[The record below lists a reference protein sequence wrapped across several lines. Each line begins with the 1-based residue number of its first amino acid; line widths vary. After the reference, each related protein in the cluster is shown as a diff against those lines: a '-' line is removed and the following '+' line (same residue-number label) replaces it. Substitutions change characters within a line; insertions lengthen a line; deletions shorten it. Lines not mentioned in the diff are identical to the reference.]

1 MDKNISVTKK
11 NKSLN
16 SEKPR
21 KKRSSRKTGF
31 LEIKKAELRQKTKD
45 GVELRAKSGIRPEK
59 TEGKETEIKFSE
71 ENLSKVKS
79 SRKAGKPSREAGKSP
94 IEAGTKPGK
103 KLETKQRKKERKEKS
118 VSHRIPASKFLP
130 MSLEELK
137 ARGWK
142 ELDIILISGDAYVD
156 HSSFG
161 TAIIGRVLEDAGFR
175 VGVIAQP
182 RWDSPEDFKK
192 LGKPRLFFSVSAGNT
207 DSMVSNLTPGLKP
220 RNKDVY
226 SPGAKAGLR
235 PNRAVIIYSNRIKEA
250 FPEVP
255 IVMGGI
261 EASLRRFAHYDYLSD
276 KVRQSIL
283 ADAPA
288 DLIVYGMGELQIVEI
303 AKRLQA
309 REDIRNIRNVPG
321 TVWKMEVKAWKEL
334 KERAEKSDN
343 RLNEKEQKKSEKEA
357 SEKERS
363 EQEELKKE
371 KSEQKN
377 EKIAEDAATFLE
389 QYLEIPSFSEV
400 SQDKTAFAKAFRMY
414 FEEQNPVT
422 GKGVIQP
429 HPKTVIVQNRP
440 MRLLTEAEM
449 DHVYE
454 LPFTGETHPSYTEPV
469 PALEMVKFSLT
480 THRGCFGGCA
490 FCAITEHQGR
500 MIASRS
506 IESVLREAKK
516 LTEKPDFKGIINGV
530 GGPSANM
537 YGMECKTWEKKG
549 ACLDKSCLYP
559 RVCPALDT
567 SHKKLLELLRRLREL
582 PGVKQVFTGYGVRY
596 DLALKDEEYLEE
608 LCAYHISGQLRIA
621 PEHFSRK
628 VTNAMCK
635 PGREVYEKFTQRFTD
650 LNRKCGKNQYIVN
663 YLMSGHP
670 GCTLEDMIEM
680 AEYVRDHGGYT
691 EQVQDFT
698 PTPMTVSTCMYYTGL
713 DPFTGKK
720 VYIAKGK
727 KEKAMQRALMHY
739 RNPANYE
746 LVYEALEKAGRL
758 DLVGNAYKCLIRRK
772 EKR

>member
-1 MDKNISVTKK
+1 MAKDAAVSKK
-11 NKSLN
+11 NKNLS
-16 SEKPR
+16 SEKPN
-21 KKRSSRKTGF
+21 KEESGRKTGSF
-31 LEIKKAELRQKTKD
+31 VPKKAEVRQKTKEIAES
-45 GVELRAKSGIRPEK
+45 GAKSGIKSEK
-59 TEGKETEIKFSE
+59 TEGKKTEVKFSE
-71 ENLSKVKS
+71 VKS
-79 SRKAGKPSREAGKSP
+79 PTKAGKKPEKRS
-94 IEAGTKPGK
+94 GTKHMK
-103 KLETKQRKKERKEKS
+103 RERKEKS
-118 VSHRIPASKFLP
+118 VSSRIPSSKFLP
-130 MSLEELK
+130 MSHEEVK

-175 VGVIAQP
+175 IGVIAQP
-182 RWDSPEDFKK
+182 HWDSPEDFKK

-220 RNKDVY
+220 RNKDAY
-226 SPGAKAGLR
+226 SPGGKAGLR
-235 PNRAVIIYSNRIKEA
+235 PNRAAIIYSNRIREA

-255 IVMGGI
+255 IVLGGI

-303 AKRLQA
+303 ARRLQA
-309 REDIRNIRNVPG
+309 GEDIKNIRDIPG

-334 KERAEKSDN
+334 KERVEKPDK
-343 RLNEKEQKKSEKEA
+343 RLNKQEQDKPEQKGG
-357 SEKERS
+357 
-363 EQEELKKE
+363 
-371 KSEQKN
+371 
-377 EKIAEDAATFLE
+377 KIAESVAELLRE
-389 QYLEIPSFSEV
+389 YVEIPSFSEV

-414 FEEQNPVT
+414 FAEQNPVT
-422 GKGVIQP
+422 GKRVIQP

-440 MRLLTEAEM
+440 MRLLTEAEL

-454 LPFTGETHPSYTEPV
+454 LQFTGEAHPSYTEPI

-490 FCAITEHQGR
+490 FCAITQHQGR

-537 YGMECKTWEKKG
+537 YGMECGTWGKKG

-567 SHKKLLELLRRLREL
+567 SHKKLLGLLRRLREL

-608 LCAYHISGQLRIA
+608 LCAYHVSGQLRIA
-621 PEHFSRK
+621 PEHFSRQ
-628 VTNAMCK
+628 VTDVMCK
-635 PGREVYEKFTQRFTD
+635 PGGEVYEKFAQRFTA
-650 LNRKCGKNQYIVN
+650 LNRKCGKEQYIVN

-720 VYIAKGK
+720 VYVARGK

-758 DLVGNAYKCLIRRK
+758 DLVGNAQKCLIRRK
-772 EKR
+772 KQTF

>member
-1 MDKNISVTKK
+1 MAKDTAASKNNK
-11 NKSLN
+11 NLN
-16 SEKPR
+16 SEKPNKERLGR
-21 KKRSSRKTGF
+21 KKSF
-31 LEIKKAELRQKTKD
+31 FVPKKAEVRQKTTESGK
-45 GVELRAKSGIRPEK
+45 KSGK
-59 TEGKETEIKFSE
+59 
-71 ENLSKVKS
+71 KS
-79 SRKAGKPSREAGKSP
+79 
-94 IEAGTKPGK
+94 GTKHGK
-103 KLETKQRKKERKEKS
+103 RERKEKS
-118 VSHRIPASKFLP
+118 VSSRIPTSKFLP
-130 MSLEELK
+130 MSPEEVK

-192 LGKPRLFFSVSAGNT
+192 LGKPKLFFSVSAGNT

-220 RNKDVY
+220 REKDVY
-226 SPGAKAGLR
+226 SPGGKAGLR

-250 FPEVP
+250 FPDVP
-255 IVMGGI
+255 IVLGGI

-309 REDIRNIRNVPG
+309 GEDIRNIRDIPG
-321 TVWKMEVKAWKEL
+321 TVWKMEVKAWKGL
-334 KERAEKSDN
+334 KEGAEKPDR
-343 RLNEKEQKKSEKEA
+343 RLDKQEQD
-357 SEKERS
+357 
-363 EQEELKKE
+363 
-371 KSEQKN
+371 KSEQK
-377 EKIAEDAATFLE
+377 EGKIAEDAAEFLKE
-389 QYLEIPSFSEV
+389 NIEIPSFSEV
-400 SQDKTAFAKAFRMY
+400 SQDKTAFAKAFRIY
-414 FEEQNPVT
+414 FAEQNPIT

-440 MRLLTEAEM
+440 MRLLTEAEL

-559 RVCPALDT
+559 RTCPALDT
-567 SHKKLLELLRRLREL
+567 SHKKLLELLRRLRDL
-582 PGVKQVFTGYGVRY
+582 PGVKKVFTGYGVRY

-621 PEHFSRK
+621 PEHFSRQ

-635 PGREVYEKFTQRFTD
+635 PGREVYEKFTQKFTV
-650 LNRKCGKNQYIVN
+650 LNKKCGKEQYIVN

-720 VYIAKGK
+720 IYVAKNK
-727 KEKAMQRALMHY
+727 KEKTMQRALMHY

-746 LVYEALEKAGRL
+746 LVYEALEKVGRL
-758 DLVGNAYKCLIRRK
+758 DLVGNAHKCLIRRK
-772 EKR
+772 GKW

>member
-1 MDKNISVTKK
+1 MAKNTADSEKD
-11 NKSLN
+11 NDLS
-16 SEKPR
+16 SEKPN
-21 KKRSSRKTGF
+21 KRRERRTGF
-31 LEIKKAELRQKTKD
+31 FVPKNAEMKQKIKEKAEPEANPRI
-45 GVELRAKSGIRPEK
+45 KSEK
-59 TEGKETEIKFSE
+59 TQGKKTEVRPSKIK
-71 ENLSKVKS
+71 LSI
-79 SRKAGKPSREAGKSP
+79 EAGKKQEERS
-94 IEAGTKPGK
+94 EA
-103 KLETKQRKKERKEKS
+103 KQRKRKENS
-118 VSHRIPASKFLP
+118 ASSRMPLSKFLP
-130 MSLEELK
+130 MSPEEVK

-142 ELDIILISGDAYVD
+142 ELDIILVTGDAYVD

-182 RWDSPEDFKK
+182 RWDSPEDFKR
-192 LGKPRLFFSVSAGNT
+192 LGRPRLFFSVSAGNT

-220 RNKDVY
+220 RNKDAY
-226 SPGAKAGLR
+226 SPGGKAGLR
-235 PNRAVIIYSNRIKEA
+235 PNRTVIIYSNRIKEA

-255 IVMGGI
+255 IVLGGI
-261 EASLRRFAHYDYLSD
+261 ESSLRRFAHYDYLSD

-288 DLIVYGMGELQIVEI
+288 DLLVYGMGELQIVEI

-309 REDIRNIRNVPG
+309 GEDIRDIRDIPG

-334 KERAEKSDN
+334 KERVETSDN
-343 RLNEKEQKKSEKEA
+343 IMSKQEQDKPEQ
-357 SEKERS
+357 RS
-363 EQEELKKE
+363 G
-371 KSEQKN
+371 
-377 EKIAEDAATFLE
+377 KIVWGNNGLLTE
-389 QYLEIPSFSEV
+389 YVEIPSFSEV
-400 SQDKTAFAKAFRMY
+400 SQDKAAFAKAFRMY
-414 FEEQNPVT
+414 FAEQNPVT
-422 GKGVIQP
+422 GKDVVQP
-429 HPKTVIVQNRP
+429 HPKTIIVQNRP
-440 MRLLTEAEM
+440 MRLLTETEM

-454 LPFTGETHPSYTEPV
+454 LPFTGETHPSYTEPI

-490 FCAITEHQGR
+490 FCAITQHQGR

-537 YGMECKTWEKKG
+537 YGMECGTWEKKG

-567 SHKKLLELLRRLREL
+567 SHKKLLELLHRLRKL

-596 DLALKDEEYLEE
+596 DLALRDEEYLQE

-621 PEHFSRK
+621 PEHFSRQ
-628 VTNAMCK
+628 VTDVMCK
-635 PGREVYEKFTQRFTD
+635 PGREVHEKFAEKFTA
-650 LNRKCGKNQYIVN
+650 LNRKCGKEQYIVN

-670 GCTLEDMIEM
+670 GCTLKNMIEM

-720 VYIAKGK
+720 VYVAKDK

-739 RNPANYE
+739 RSPANYE

-758 DLVGNAYKCLIRRK
+758 DLVGNAHKCLIRRK
-772 EKR
+772 EKKRK

>member
-1 MDKNISVTKK
+1 MAIDIAVSKRNKNLS
-11 NKSLN
+11 
-16 SEKPR
+16 SEKLNKEKPG
-21 KKRSSRKTGF
+21 RKTGIF
-31 LEIKKAELRQKTKD
+31 TPKKTEMEEKVKEKTKSGTKPRMKSGKAE
-45 GVELRAKSGIRPEK
+45 
-59 TEGKETEIKFSE
+59 GKKIEA
-71 ENLSKVKS
+71 N
-79 SRKAGKPSREAGKSP
+79 PS
-94 IEAGTKPGK
+94 IEAGEKSSGVKSPKEAGEKSEKRSEAKQGK
-103 KLETKQRKKERKEKS
+103 RRRKEKP
-118 VSHRIPASKFLP
+118 VSSLIPVSKFLP
-130 MSLEELK
+130 MSLEEVK
-137 ARGWK
+137 ARSWK
-142 ELDIILISGDAYVD
+142 ELDIILVTGDAYVD

-175 VGVIAQP
+175 VGIIAQP
-182 RWDSPEDFKK
+182 RWDSPEDFKR

-220 RNKDVY
+220 RKKDAY
-226 SPGAKAGLR
+226 SPGGKAGLR

-250 FPEVP
+250 FHDVP
-255 IVMGGI
+255 IVLGGI

-309 REDIRNIRNVPG
+309 GEDIKNIKDIPG

-334 KERAEKSDN
+334 KERIQALGNKESTENPEK
-343 RLNEKEQKKSEKEA
+343 
-357 SEKERS
+357 KERVENPVKRS
-363 EQEELKKE
+363 DKPEQEKA
-371 KSEQKN
+371 EQKN
-377 EKIAEDAATFLE
+377 WKITEDEAEFLKE
-389 QYLEIPSFSEV
+389 YIEIPSFSEV
-400 SQDKTAFAKAFRMY
+400 SQDKAAFANAFRMY

-422 GKGVIQP
+422 GKGVIQL
-429 HPKTVIVQNRP
+429 HPKTVIVQNKP

-454 LPFTGETHPSYTEPV
+454 LPFTGEAHPSYTEPI
-469 PALEMVKFSLT
+469 PALEMIKFSLT

-506 IESVLREAKK
+506 IESVLREAKR
-516 LTEKPDFKGIINGV
+516 LIERPDFKGIINGV

-537 YGMECKTWEKKG
+537 YGMKCRTWEKKG

-559 RVCPALDT
+559 RICPALDT
-567 SHKKLLELLRRLREL
+567 SHKKLIELLRRLREL
-582 PGVKQVFTGYGVRY
+582 PGIKQVFTGYGVRY

-621 PEHFSRK
+621 PEHFSRQ
-628 VTNAMCK
+628 VTNTMCK
-635 PGREVYEKFTQRFTD
+635 PGREVYEKFIKKFEA
-650 LNRKCGKNQYIVN
+650 LNRKCGKEQYIVN

-670 GCTLEDMIEM
+670 GCTLEDMVEM
-680 AEYVRDHGGYT
+680 AEYVKEHGGYT

-720 VYIAKGK
+720 VYVARNK

-746 LVYEALEKAGRL
+746 LAYEALEKAGRL
-758 DLVGNAYKCLIRRK
+758 DLVGNAQKCLIRRK
-772 EKR
+772 ERRKR

>member
-1 MDKNISVTKK
+1 MAKDAAVSKKDKN
-11 NKSLN
+11 LN
-16 SEKPR
+16 SEKPNEE
-21 KKRSSRKTGF
+21 RSGRKTGF
-31 LEIKKAELRQKTKD
+31 FVPKKAETRQKTKKEAES
-45 GVELRAKSGIRPEK
+45 GAKSRINSEKAEGKK
-59 TEGKETEIKFSE
+59 TEVKFSE
-71 ENLSKVKS
+71 VK
-79 SRKAGKPSREAGKSP
+79 PQTEM
-94 IEAGTKPGK
+94 EK
-103 KLETKQRKKERKEKS
+103 KLGKGSRTKHGKRERKEKS
-118 VSHRIPASKFLP
+118 ISSRIPVSKFLP
-130 MSLEELK
+130 MSPEEVK

-182 RWDSPEDFKK
+182 SWDSSEDFKK

-220 RNKDVY
+220 RDKDAY
-226 SPGAKAGLR
+226 SPGGKAGLR
-235 PNRAVIIYSNRIKEA
+235 PNRAIIIYSNRIKEA

-255 IVMGGI
+255 IVLGGI

-288 DLIVYGMGELQIVEI
+288 DLIVYGMGELQILEI
-303 AKRLQA
+303 ARKLQA
-309 REDIRNIRNVPG
+309 EEDIKNIRDIPG
-321 TVWKMEVKAWKEL
+321 TVWKMEVKALKEL
-334 KERAEKSDN
+334 KERAEKPDKMPN
-343 RLNEKEQKKSEKEA
+343 KQEQDKQ
-357 SEKERS
+357 
-363 EQEELKKE
+363 EQE
-371 KSEQKN
+371 KSEQKDR
-377 EKIAEDAATFLE
+377 KIAEDAVGFLKK
-389 QYLEIPSFSEV
+389 YVEIPSFSEV

-414 FEEQNPVT
+414 FAEQNPVT

-429 HPKTVIVQNRP
+429 HPKTIIVQNRP

-454 LPFTGETHPSYTEPV
+454 LPFTGEVHPSYTEPI

-506 IESVLREAKK
+506 IDSVLREAKK

-537 YGMECKTWEKKG
+537 YGMECGTWGKKG

-559 RVCPALDT
+559 RICPALDT

-621 PEHFSRK
+621 PEHFSRQ

-635 PGREVYEKFTQRFTD
+635 PGREVYEKFTQKFTA
-650 LNRKCGKNQYIVN
+650 LNRKCGKEQYLVN

-680 AEYVRDHGGYT
+680 AEYVRDRGGYT

-713 DPFTGKK
+713 DPFTDKK
-720 VYIAKGK
+720 IYVARNK

-746 LVYEALEKAGRL
+746 LVYEALKKAGRL
-758 DLVGNAYKCLIRRK
+758 DLVGNAHKCLIRRK
-772 EKR
+772 EKRQK

>member
-1 MDKNISVTKK
+1 MS
-11 NKSLN
+11 
-16 SEKPR
+16 
-21 KKRSSRKTGF
+21 
-31 LEIKKAELRQKTKD
+31 
-45 GVELRAKSGIRPEK
+45 PE
-59 TEGKETEIKFSE
+59 E
-71 ENLSKVKS
+71 
-79 SRKAGKPSREAGKSP
+79 
-94 IEAGTKPGK
+94 
-103 KLETKQRKKERKEKS
+103 
-118 VSHRIPASKFLP
+118 
-130 MSLEELK
+130 MK

-142 ELDIILISGDAYVD
+142 ELDIILVTGDAYVD

-175 VGVIAQP
+175 VGIIAQP
-182 RWDSPEDFKK
+182 QWDSPEDFKK

-220 RNKDVY
+220 RDKDAY
-226 SPGAKAGLR
+226 SPGGRAGLR

-255 IVMGGI
+255 IVLGGI

-288 DLIVYGMGELQIVEI
+288 DLIIYGMGELQIVEI

-309 REDIRNIRNVPG
+309 GEDIKNIRDIPG

-334 KERAEKSDN
+334 KEGVEKPEKRSDKHELKENKSGQKYGKIAGNAAEF
-343 RLNEKEQKKSEKEA
+343 LNEY
-357 SEKERS
+357 
-363 EQEELKKE
+363 
-371 KSEQKN
+371 
-377 EKIAEDAATFLE
+377 IG
-389 QYLEIPSFSEV
+389 IPSFSEV
-400 SQDKTAFAKAFRMY
+400 SQDKAAFAKAFRMY
-414 FEEQNPVT
+414 FEEQNPVN

-490 FCAITEHQGR
+490 FCAITQHQGR

-506 IESVLREAKK
+506 IESVLHEAKK

-537 YGMECKTWEKKG
+537 YGMECGTWEKKG

-559 RVCPALDT
+559 RICPALDT

-582 PGVKQVFTGYGVRY
+582 PGVRQVFTGYGVRY

-608 LCAYHISGQLRIA
+608 LCTYHISGQLRVA
-621 PEHFSRK
+621 PEHFSRQ

-635 PGREVYEKFTQRFTD
+635 PGREVYEKFAQKFTV
-650 LNRKCGKNQYIVN
+650 LNRKCGKEQYIVN

-680 AEYVRDHGGYT
+680 AEYVREHGGYT

-713 DPFTGKK
+713 DPFTGKE
-720 VYIAKGK
+720 VYVARGK

-739 RNPANYE
+739 RSPANYE

-758 DLVGNAYKCLIRRK
+758 DLVGNAQKCLIRRK
-772 EKR
+772 EKRQR

>member
-1 MDKNISVTKK
+1 MVKDTEVSKENKK
-11 NKSLN
+11 FSL
-16 SEKPR
+16 EKPD
-21 KKRSSRKTGF
+21 KKRLNRKTGF
-31 LEIKKAELRQKTKD
+31 FVPKKMEIRQETVEEAQLEARSRTKSEKTDGQKTEAKFSADTDKKPEKRSGTNTGKKAK
-45 GVELRAKSGIRPEK
+45 KS
-59 TEGKETEIKFSE
+59 
-71 ENLSKVKS
+71 
-79 SRKAGKPSREAGKSP
+79 
-94 IEAGTKPGK
+94 
-103 KLETKQRKKERKEKS
+103 EKS
-118 VSHRIPASKFLP
+118 VSSRTPTSEFLP
-130 MSLEELK
+130 MSPEEVR

-142 ELDIILISGDAYVD
+142 ELDIILVTGDAYVD

-175 VGVIAQP
+175 VGIIAQP
-182 RWDSPEDFKK
+182 RWDSPEDFRK

-220 RNKDVY
+220 REKDAY
-226 SPGAKAGLR
+226 SPGGKTGLR
-235 PNRAVIIYSNRIKEA
+235 PNRATIIYSNRIKEA

-255 IVMGGI
+255 IVLGGI

-288 DLIVYGMGELQIVEI
+288 DLVVYGMGELQIVEI
-303 AKRLQA
+303 ARRLQA
-309 REDIRNIRNVPG
+309 GESIRDVKDIPG
-321 TVWKMEVKAWKEL
+321 TVWKMEVKAWKEF
-334 KERAEKSDN
+334 KERGKKT
-343 RLNEKEQKKSEKEA
+343 EKEQN
-357 SEKERS
+357 
-363 EQEELKKE
+363 EQDVL
-371 KSEQKN
+371 EQKYGKKTV
-377 EKIAEDAATFLE
+377 ETAEFLE
-389 QYLEIPSFSEV
+389 KYVEIPSFSNV
-400 SQDKTAFAKAFRMY
+400 SQDRVAFAEAFRKY
-414 FEEQNPVT
+414 FMEQNPVT
-422 GKGVIQP
+422 GKGVVQP

-440 MRLLTEAEM
+440 MRLLTDAEM

-454 LPFTGETHPSYTEPV
+454 LSFTGEAHPSYTESI

-490 FCAITEHQGR
+490 FCAITQHQGR
-500 MIASRS
+500 TIASRS
-506 IESVLREAKK
+506 IDSVLREAKK

-559 RVCPALDT
+559 CICPALDT

-596 DLALKDEEYLEE
+596 DLALEDEKYLEE
-608 LCAYHISGQLRIA
+608 LCAHHISGQLRIA
-621 PEHFSRK
+621 PEHFSKR

-635 PGREVYEKFTQRFTD
+635 PGREVYEKFAEKFTT
-650 LNRKCGKNQYIVN
+650 LNRKCGKRQYVVN

-720 VYIAKGK
+720 IYVARNK
-727 KEKAMQRALMHY
+727 KEKVMQRALMHY
-739 RNPANYE
+739 RSPANYE
-746 LVYEALEKAGRL
+746 LVYEALEKAGRF
-758 DLVGNAYKCLIRRK
+758 DLVGNAHKCLIGRK
-772 EKR
+772 KG

>member
-1 MDKNISVTKK
+1 MS
-11 NKSLN
+11 
-16 SEKPR
+16 
-21 KKRSSRKTGF
+21 
-31 LEIKKAELRQKTKD
+31 
-45 GVELRAKSGIRPEK
+45 PE
-59 TEGKETEIKFSE
+59 E
-71 ENLSKVKS
+71 V
-79 SRKAGKPSREAGKSP
+79 
-94 IEAGTKPGK
+94 
-103 KLETKQRKKERKEKS
+103 
-118 VSHRIPASKFLP
+118 
-130 MSLEELK
+130 K
-137 ARGWK
+137 ARGWE
-142 ELDIILISGDAYVD
+142 ELDIILISGDAYID

-220 RNKDVY
+220 REKDVY
-226 SPGAKAGLR
+226 SPGGKAGLR

-288 DLIVYGMGELQIVEI
+288 DLIVYGMGELQVVEI

-309 REDIRNIRNVPG
+309 GEDIRNIRDIPG

-334 KERAEKSDN
+334 KERAEKS
-343 RLNEKEQKKSEKEA
+343 EQKD
-357 SEKERS
+357 
-363 EQEELKKE
+363 
-371 KSEQKN
+371 
-377 EKIAEDAATFLE
+377 EKIAEDAATFLK
-389 QYLEIPSFSEV
+389 QYLEVPSFSKV
-400 SQDKTAFAKAFRMY
+400 SQDKTAFAKAFRIY
-414 FEEQNPVT
+414 FAEQNSVT
-422 GKGVIQP
+422 GKGIVQP
-429 HPKTVIVQNRP
+429 HPKTIIVQNRP

-537 YGMECKTWEKKG
+537 YGMGCKTWEKKG

-559 RVCPALDT
+559 RICPALDT

-582 PGVKQVFTGYGVRY
+582 PGVKHVFTGYGVRY

-608 LCAYHISGQLRIA
+608 LCTYHISGQLRIA
-621 PEHFSRK
+621 PEHFSRQ
-628 VTNAMCK
+628 VTNVMCK
-635 PGREVYEKFTQRFTD
+635 PGREVYEKFTQKFTD
-650 LNRKCGKNQYIVN
+650 VNRKCGKEQYIVN

-713 DPFTGKK
+713 DPFTG
-720 VYIAKGK
+720 
-727 KEKAMQRALMHY
+727 
-739 RNPANYE
+739 
-746 LVYEALEKAGRL
+746 
-758 DLVGNAYKCLIRRK
+758 
-772 EKR
+772 

>member
-1 MDKNISVTKK
+1 MS
-11 NKSLN
+11 
-16 SEKPR
+16 
-21 KKRSSRKTGF
+21 
-31 LEIKKAELRQKTKD
+31 
-45 GVELRAKSGIRPEK
+45 PE
-59 TEGKETEIKFSE
+59 E
-71 ENLSKVKS
+71 V
-79 SRKAGKPSREAGKSP
+79 
-94 IEAGTKPGK
+94 
-103 KLETKQRKKERKEKS
+103 
-118 VSHRIPASKFLP
+118 
-130 MSLEELK
+130 K

-142 ELDIILISGDAYVD
+142 ELDIILVTGDAYVD

-161 TAIIGRVLEDAGFR
+161 TAIIGRVLENAGFR
-175 VGVIAQP
+175 VGIIAQP
-182 RWDSPEDFKK
+182 RWDSPEDFRK

-207 DSMVSNLTPGLKP
+207 DSMVSNLTAGLKP
-220 RNKDVY
+220 RDKDAY
-226 SPGAKAGLR
+226 SPGNKTGLR
-235 PNRAVIIYSNRIKEA
+235 PNRATIIYSNRIKEA
-250 FPEVP
+250 FPDVP
-255 IVMGGI
+255 IVLGGI

-288 DLIVYGMGELQIVEI
+288 DLVVYGMGELQIVEI
-303 AKRLQA
+303 ARRLQA
-309 REDIRNIRNVPG
+309 GESIRDIKDIPG

-334 KERAEKSDN
+334 KERGKKT
-343 RLNEKEQKKSEKEA
+343 EKEQN
-357 SEKERS
+357 
-363 EQEELKKE
+363 EQDGP
-371 KSEQKN
+371 EQKAG
-377 EKIAEDAATFLE
+377 KTTEDAAEFLKE
-389 QYLEIPSFSEV
+389 YVEIPSFSDV
-400 SQDKTAFAKAFRMY
+400 SQDKAAFAEAFRKY
-414 FEEQNPVT
+414 FTEQNPVT
-422 GKGVIQP
+422 GKGVVQP

-440 MRLLTEAEM
+440 MRLLTDAEM

-454 LPFTGETHPSYTEPV
+454 LPFTGEAHPSYTEPI

-490 FCAITEHQGR
+490 FCAITQHQGR

-537 YGMECKTWEKKG
+537 YGMECKTWGKKG

-559 RVCPALDT
+559 RICPALDT

-582 PGVKQVFTGYGVRY
+582 PGVRQVFTGYGVRY
-596 DLALKDEEYLEE
+596 DLALEDEEYLEE
-608 LCAYHISGQLRIA
+608 LCAHHISGQLRIA
-621 PEHFSRK
+621 PEHFSKR

-635 PGREVYEKFTQRFTD
+635 PGREVYEKFAEKFTA
-650 LNRKCGKNQYIVN
+650 LNRKCGKRQYIVN

-698 PTPMTVSTCMYYTGL
+698 PTPMTVSTCMYYTEL

-720 VYIAKGK
+720 IYVARDK

-739 RNPANYE
+739 RSPANYE

-758 DLVGNAYKCLIRRK
+758 DLIGNAHKCLIRRK
-772 EKR
+772 KG

>member
-1 MDKNISVTKK
+1 MAKDTIVSKK
-11 NKSLN
+11 NKNLS
-16 SEKPR
+16 SEKLN
-21 KKRSSRKTGF
+21 KDRSSRKIGF
-31 LEIKKAELRQKTKD
+31 FVPKKAEMRQKTEKEAKTD
-45 GVELRAKSGIRPEK
+45 AKSKIKSENLRGKK
-59 TEGKETEIKFSE
+59 TEKKSETRYR
-71 ENLSKVKS
+71 N
-79 SRKAGKPSREAGKSP
+79 RK
-94 IEAGTKPGK
+94 
-103 KLETKQRKKERKEKS
+103 RKEKS
-118 VSHRIPASKFLP
+118 ISSRIPASKFLP
-130 MSLEELK
+130 MSPEEVK
-137 ARGWK
+137 ARGWQ
-142 ELDIILISGDAYVD
+142 ELDIILVSGDAYVD

-175 VGVIAQP
+175 VGIITQP
-182 RWDSPEDFKK
+182 RWDSPEDFKR

-220 RNKDVY
+220 RNKDAY
-226 SPGAKAGLR
+226 SPGGKTGLR

-255 IVMGGI
+255 IVLGGI

-309 REDIRNIRNVPG
+309 WEDIRNIRDIPG

-334 KERAEKSDN
+334 KEGAEKPDR
-343 RLNEKEQKKSEKEA
+343 RLDK
-357 SEKERS
+357 
-363 EQEELKKE
+363 QEHD
-371 KSEQKN
+371 KSEQK
-377 EKIAEDAATFLE
+377 EGKIAEDAAEFLKE
-389 QYLEIPSFSEV
+389 NIEIPSFSEV
-400 SQDKTAFAKAFRMY
+400 SQDKTAFAKAFRIY
-414 FEEQNPVT
+414 FAEQNPIT

-454 LPFTGETHPSYTEPV
+454 LPFTGEAHPSYSEPI

-559 RVCPALDT
+559 RTCPALDT

-596 DLALKDEEYLEE
+596 DLALKDEEYLKE

-621 PEHFSRK
+621 PEHFSRQ

-635 PGREVYEKFTQRFTD
+635 PGREVYEKFAQKFTA
-650 LNRKCGKNQYIVN
+650 LNRKCGKEQYIVN

-670 GCTLEDMIEM
+670 GCTLEDMIDM
-680 AEYVRDHGGYT
+680 AEYVREHGGYT

-713 DPFTGKK
+713 DPFSGKK
-720 VYIAKGK
+720 VYVARGK

-758 DLVGNAYKCLIRRK
+758 DLVGNAHKCLIRRK
-772 EKR
+772 EKRQK

>member
-1 MDKNISVTKK
+1 MARDTKVSK
-11 NKSLN
+11 KDNNLS
-16 SEKPR
+16 SEKPN
-21 KKRSSRKTGF
+21 KEKTGRKTGF
-31 LEIKKAELRQKTKD
+31 FIPKKAELGEKVKEET
-45 GVELRAKSGIRPEK
+45 KSGAKPGMKSEKAEGRK
-59 TEGKETEIKFSE
+59 TEVNPSIEAGRKS
-71 ENLSKVKS
+71 SGVKS
-79 SRKAGKPSREAGKSP
+79 PKEAGKKSEKRS
-94 IEAGTKPGK
+94 EARQGK
-103 KLETKQRKKERKEKS
+103 RERKEKS
-118 VSHRIPASKFLP
+118 VSSRIPLSKFLP
-130 MSLEELK
+130 MSPEEVK

-142 ELDIILISGDAYVD
+142 ELDIILITGDAYVD

-175 VGVIAQP
+175 VGIIAQP
-182 RWDSPEDFKK
+182 RWDSPEDFKR

-207 DSMVSNLTPGLKP
+207 DSLVSNLTPGLKP
-220 RNKDVY
+220 RDKDVY
-226 SPGAKAGLR
+226 SPGGRAGLR

-250 FPEVP
+250 FPDVP
-255 IVMGGI
+255 IVLGGI

-288 DLIVYGMGELQIVEI
+288 DLIIYGMGELQIVEI

-309 REDIRNIRNVPG
+309 GEDIKNIRDIPG

-334 KERAEKSDN
+334 KKGVEKPEKRSD
-343 RLNEKEQKKSEKEA
+343 KH
-357 SEKERS
+357 
-363 EQEELKKE
+363 ELKE
-371 KSEQKN
+371 NKSEQKYG
-377 EKIAEDAATFLE
+377 KIAGNAAEFLNE
-389 QYLEIPSFSEV
+389 YIGIPSFSEV
-400 SQDKTAFAKAFRMY
+400 SQDKAAFAKAFRMY
-414 FEEQNPVT
+414 FEEQNPIN

-454 LPFTGETHPSYTEPV
+454 LPFTGEVHPSYTEPI

-490 FCAITEHQGR
+490 FCAITQHQGR

-506 IESVLREAKK
+506 TESVLREAKK

-537 YGMECKTWEKKG
+537 YGMDCGTWEKKG

-559 RVCPALDT
+559 RICPALDT

-582 PGVKQVFTGYGVRY
+582 PGVRQVFTGYGVRY

-621 PEHFSRK
+621 PEHFSRQ

-635 PGREVYEKFTQRFTD
+635 PGREVYEKFTQRFTA
-650 LNRKCGKNQYIVN
+650 LNRKCGKEQYIVN

-680 AEYVRDHGGYT
+680 AEYVREHGGYT

-720 VYIAKGK
+720 VYVARDK

-739 RNPANYE
+739 RSPANYE

-758 DLVGNAYKCLIRRK
+758 DLVGNARKCLIRRK
-772 EKR
+772 EKTQR

>member
-1 MDKNISVTKK
+1 MS
-11 NKSLN
+11 
-16 SEKPR
+16 
-21 KKRSSRKTGF
+21 
-31 LEIKKAELRQKTKD
+31 
-45 GVELRAKSGIRPEK
+45 PE
-59 TEGKETEIKFSE
+59 E
-71 ENLSKVKS
+71 V
-79 SRKAGKPSREAGKSP
+79 
-94 IEAGTKPGK
+94 
-103 KLETKQRKKERKEKS
+103 
-118 VSHRIPASKFLP
+118 
-130 MSLEELK
+130 K
-137 ARGWK
+137 ARGWQ
-142 ELDIILISGDAYVD
+142 ELDIILVSGDAYID

-161 TAIIGRVLEDAGFR
+161 TAIIGRILEDAGFR
-175 VGVIAQP
+175 VGIIAQP
-182 RWDSPEDFKK
+182 RWDSPEDFKR

-207 DSMVSNLTPGLKP
+207 DSMVSNLTPGLRP
-220 RNKDVY
+220 RNKDAY
-226 SPGAKAGLR
+226 SPGGKTGLR

-255 IVMGGI
+255 IVIGGI

-309 REDIRNIRNVPG
+309 GEDIRNIRDIPG
-321 TVWKMEVKAWKEL
+321 TVWKMEVKTWKEL
-334 KERAEKSDN
+334 KEKN
-343 RLNEKEQKKSEKEA
+343 KPEQKEK
-357 SEKERS
+357 
-363 EQEELKKE
+363 
-371 KSEQKN
+371 
-377 EKIAEDAATFLE
+377 KIAEDAAEFLKE
-389 QYLEIPSFSEV
+389 YVEIPSFSEV
-400 SQDKTAFAKAFRMY
+400 SKDKATFAKAFRMY
-414 FEEQNPVT
+414 FTEQNPVT

-440 MRLLTEAEM
+440 MHVLTEAEL

-454 LPFTGETHPSYTEPV
+454 LPFTGEVHPSYSEPI

-490 FCAITEHQGR
+490 FCAITQHQER

-516 LTEKPDFKGIINGV
+516 LIEKPDFKGIINGV

-537 YGMECKTWEKKG
+537 YGMECKTWGKKG

-559 RVCPALDT
+559 HICPALDT

-582 PGVKQVFTGYGVRY
+582 PGVKKVFTGYGVRY
-596 DLALKDEEYLEE
+596 DLALKDEEYLGE

-621 PEHFSRK
+621 PEHFSRQ

-635 PGREVYEKFTQRFTD
+635 PGREVYEKFAQKFTA
-650 LNRKCGKNQYIVN
+650 LNRKCGKEQYIVN

-720 VYIAKGK
+720 IYVARNK

-739 RNPANYE
+739 KSPANYE

-758 DLVGNAYKCLIRRK
+758 DLVGNAQKCLIRRK
-772 EKR
+772 DKW

>member
-1 MDKNISVTKK
+1 MDKNIAVTKR

-16 SEKPR
+16 SEKPS
-21 KKRSSRKTGF
+21 KKRPSRKTGF
-31 LEIKKAELRQKTKD
+31 LEAKKAELRQKTKD
-45 GVELRAKSGIRPEK
+45 GVELRAKSVIRPEK
-59 TEGKETEIKFSE
+59 I
-71 ENLSKVKS
+71 
-79 SRKAGKPSREAGKSP
+79 EAGKSP
-94 IEAGTKPGK
+94 IKVEKSPIEAGKKPGK
-103 KLETKQRKKERKEKS
+103 KSETKQRKKEGKEKS
-118 VSHRIPASKFLP
+118 ISPRIPASKFLP
-130 MSLEELK
+130 MSPEEVK

-207 DSMVSNLTPGLKP
+207 DSMISNLTPGLKP
-220 RNKDVY
+220 RNKDAY
-226 SPGAKAGLR
+226 SPGSRAGLR

-255 IVMGGI
+255 IVLGGI

-309 REDIRNIRNVPG
+309 GEDIRNIRNISG

-343 RLNEKEQKKSEKEA
+343 RPYKQEPEKSEKEA

-363 EQEELKKE
+363 EKEELKKEKSEQEVPEKE

-377 EKIAEDAATFLE
+377 EKIAEDAATFLK

-400 SQDKTAFAKAFRMY
+400 SQDKTAFAKAFRIY
-414 FEEQNPVT
+414 FAEQNPVT
-422 GKGVIQP
+422 GKGIIQP
-429 HPKTVIVQNRP
+429 HPKTIIVQNRP
-440 MRLLTEAEM
+440 MRLLKESEM

-454 LPFTGETHPSYTEPV
+454 LPFTGETHPSYAEPV

-621 PEHFSRK
+621 PEHFSRQ

-635 PGREVYEKFTQRFTD
+635 PGREVYEKFTQKFTA
-650 LNRKCGKNQYIVN
+650 LNRKCGKEQYIVN

-720 VYIAKGK
+720 VYVAKGK

-758 DLVGNAYKCLIRRK
+758 DLVGNAHKCLIRRK
-772 EKR
+772 GKW

>member
-1 MDKNISVTKK
+1 MAKDTIVSKK
-11 NKSLN
+11 NKNLS
-16 SEKPR
+16 SEKLN
-21 KKRSSRKTGF
+21 KDRSSRKIGF
-31 LEIKKAELRQKTKD
+31 FVPKKAEMRQKTEKEAKTD
-45 GVELRAKSGIRPEK
+45 AKSKIKSENLRGKK
-59 TEGKETEIKFSE
+59 TEKKSETRYR
-71 ENLSKVKS
+71 N
-79 SRKAGKPSREAGKSP
+79 RK
-94 IEAGTKPGK
+94 
-103 KLETKQRKKERKEKS
+103 RKEKS
-118 VSHRIPASKFLP
+118 ISSRIPASKFLP
-130 MSLEELK
+130 MSPEEVK
-137 ARGWK
+137 ARGWQ
-142 ELDIILISGDAYVD
+142 ELDIILVSGDAYVD

-175 VGVIAQP
+175 VGIITQP
-182 RWDSPEDFKK
+182 RWDSPEDFKR

-220 RNKDVY
+220 RNKDAY
-226 SPGAKAGLR
+226 SPGGKTGLR

-255 IVMGGI
+255 IVLGGI

-309 REDIRNIRNVPG
+309 WEDIRNIRDIPG

-334 KERAEKSDN
+334 KEGAEKPDR
-343 RLNEKEQKKSEKEA
+343 RLDK
-357 SEKERS
+357 
-363 EQEELKKE
+363 QEHD
-371 KSEQKN
+371 KSEQK
-377 EKIAEDAATFLE
+377 EGKISEDAAEFLKE
-389 QYLEIPSFSEV
+389 NIEIPSFSEV
-400 SQDKTAFAKAFRMY
+400 SQDKTAFSKAFRIY
-414 FEEQNPVT
+414 FAEQNPIT

-454 LPFTGETHPSYTEPV
+454 LPFTGEAHPSYSEPI

-559 RVCPALDT
+559 RTCPALDT

-621 PEHFSRK
+621 PEHFSRQ

-635 PGREVYEKFTQRFTD
+635 PGREVYEKFAQKFTA
-650 LNRKCGKNQYIVN
+650 LNRKCGKEQYIVN

-680 AEYVRDHGGYT
+680 AEYVREHGGYT

-713 DPFTGKK
+713 DPFSGKK
-720 VYIAKGK
+720 VYVARGK

-758 DLVGNAYKCLIRRK
+758 DLVGNAHKCLIRRK
-772 EKR
+772 EKRQK

>member
-1 MDKNISVTKK
+1 MAKDTIVSKK
-11 NKSLN
+11 NKNLS
-16 SEKPR
+16 SEKLN
-21 KKRSSRKTGF
+21 KDRSSRKIGF
-31 LEIKKAELRQKTKD
+31 FVPKKAEMRQKTEKEAKTD
-45 GVELRAKSGIRPEK
+45 AKSKIKSENLRGKK
-59 TEGKETEIKFSE
+59 TEKKSETRYR
-71 ENLSKVKS
+71 N
-79 SRKAGKPSREAGKSP
+79 RK
-94 IEAGTKPGK
+94 
-103 KLETKQRKKERKEKS
+103 RKEKS
-118 VSHRIPASKFLP
+118 ISSRIPASKFLP
-130 MSLEELK
+130 MSPEEVK
-137 ARGWK
+137 ARGWQ
-142 ELDIILISGDAYVD
+142 ELDIILVSGDAYVD

-175 VGVIAQP
+175 VGIITQP
-182 RWDSPEDFKK
+182 RWDSPEDFKR

-220 RNKDVY
+220 RNKDAY
-226 SPGAKAGLR
+226 SPGGKTGLR

-255 IVMGGI
+255 IVLGGI

-309 REDIRNIRNVPG
+309 WEDIRNIRDIPG

-334 KERAEKSDN
+334 KEGAEKPDR
-343 RLNEKEQKKSEKEA
+343 RLDK
-357 SEKERS
+357 
-363 EQEELKKE
+363 QEHD
-371 KSEQKN
+371 KSEQK
-377 EKIAEDAATFLE
+377 EGKISEDAAEFLKE
-389 QYLEIPSFSEV
+389 NIEIPSFSEV
-400 SQDKTAFAKAFRMY
+400 SQDKTAFSKAFRIY
-414 FEEQNPVT
+414 FAEQNPIT

-454 LPFTGETHPSYTEPV
+454 LPFTGEAHPSYSEPI

-559 RVCPALDT
+559 RTCPALDT

-621 PEHFSRK
+621 PEHFSRQ

-635 PGREVYEKFTQRFTD
+635 PGREVYEKFAQKFTA
-650 LNRKCGKNQYIVN
+650 LNRKCGKEQYIVN

-670 GCTLEDMIEM
+670 GCTLEDMIDM
-680 AEYVRDHGGYT
+680 AEYVREHGGYT

-698 PTPMTVSTCMYYTGL
+698 PTPMTLSTCMYYTGL

-720 VYIAKGK
+720 VYVARGK

-758 DLVGNAYKCLIRRK
+758 DLVGNAHKCLIRRK
-772 EKR
+772 EKRQK